1 MKSYALAR
9 YTLTPFFVVVV
20 LGGLNAQSI
29 LAQTAFAQTATKAPH
44 LESTPISSRKWQ
56 NRRRFWPIIRNFV
69 NPSSTPH
76 TMKPRL
82 LWWMNGPT

>member
-29 LAQTAFAQTATKAPH
+29 LAQTAFAQTATKAP
-44 LESTPISSRKWQ
+44 T
-56 NRRRFWPIIRNFV
+56 
-69 NPSSTPH
+69 
-76 TMKPRL
+76 
-82 LWWMNGPT
+82 